1 MALPDHQARSC
12 PSLIS
17 RQSALYPLLRT
28 PLHPGGAASA
38 RPCER
43 TKPRSSGALRHRRR
57 SALAVALLGL
67 CAASLSPDVAADP
80 QEAERSDATETQ
92 DEDADKQRAAK
103 RLEAVTVTGSLIPQ
117 VEVETAAPLLI
128 ITGDALQ
135 ARGFGTVAEA
145 LRQSSVATGSVQG
158 AQTSASFTQGAET
171 LSLFGMP
178 PGFTKYLIDGRPM
191 GNFPALYNGRD
202 VFNNLSGIPMQLV
215 DRIEILPGAQSSL
228 YGSDAIAGVINVV
241 LKKRVDA
248 PALDARYGFYQ
259 EGGGISRRLS
269 FSDGFHRGRFNLM
282 GGVQYENVD
291 PIWGT
296 QRDLTRRR
304 NTDGTGPS
312 IASADYLLVSGTTGR
327 YINVEKVDSSAC
339 SRVVEQFGGTTG
351 YRMRSPN
358 GSYCG
363 SFYSPGYRTLANG
376 TENAQLYTHAT
387 FDAGDHLQWYGDLLY
402 NYNETQYA
410 SGSSYTWWGSSA
422 KYGYFYDTKLR
433 DYVQIQRAF
442 SPEDVGGY
450 DSIMNKSVENAY
462 MLTLGAQGRL
472 GESAWD
478 YDVGF
483 THSDDKLSQRGF
495 ARWADPIND
504 YFAQHVLGPDLGPDP
519 RGRGYRS
526 FAPDYAAFYT
536 VMPVGDFRSFTGY
549 TTSHSKTW
557 DNLLRGQLTN
567 ASLFT
572 LPGGDAGIAA
582 VLEAGNQGW
591 SYTPDARLMDGS
603 VWGTTAVQGA
613 GHRSRYAGTLELR
626 APVWRQL
633 TVDASARYDSYKVA
647 GKQVDKPTWN
657 LGLEYRPIETLLL
670 RGKVGTAFK
679 APTLSDQFQGL
690 SGFYSSA
697 TDYTNCAALGYRGAN
712 IDQCPARYGNASYFG
727 QQAGNPALKPIAAKA
742 WSYGLVW
749 SPLPRMAASV
759 DYLHWN
765 IRGEVQNQ
773 SVDSLL
779 NDEMLC
785 RLGERDINTPSCRA
799 ALEQITRNAGV
810 ADDGTIGSI
819 TSIYRSKVNV
829 SQRVIGAL
837 VADFRYGFGIGRYGD
852 LSFTASYT
860 DMLKHD
866 YQPYTGD
873 PMVDRLRDPTWSTD
887 FKTRTNASAN
897 WRRGDWAATLYVNR
911 YGKSPNYLAST
922 NGYDYSGAGTLAP
935 WIRYNASVSYQP
947 MPNLQLALQVNNLFN
962 AMPPR
967 DGSYPGTSGAP
978 YHSSNYNVYGRAF
991 YLQATY
997 RFAART
1003 Q

>member
-1 MALPDHQARSC
+1 MAKPDHQVRTC
-12 PSLIS
+12 PSLTM
-17 RQSALYPLLRT
+17 RQPTLT
-28 PLHPGGAASA
+28 PLQRAPVHPSSGDVAGA
-38 RPCER
+38 RPPM
-43 TKPRSSGALRHRRR
+43 TYPSALRHRRR
-57 SALAVALLGL
+57 STLAIALLGL

-80 QEAERSDATETQ
+80 QEAGSSAETEAK
-92 DEDADKQRAAK
+92 DDDADKKPAAK
-103 RLEAVTVTGSLIPQ
+103 RLETITVTGTLIPQ
-117 VEVETAAPLLI
+117 VEVETAAPL
-128 ITGDALQ
+128 ITISGDAMQ

-145 LRQSSVATGSVQG
+145 LKQSSVATGGVQG
-158 AQTSASFTQGAET
+158 AQSSASFTQGAET

-228 YGSDAIAGVINVV
+228 YGSDAIAGVINVI
-241 LKKRVDA
+241 LKKRIDA

-291 PIWGT
+291 PIWGY

-327 YINVEKVDSSAC
+327 YINVEKVDNSAC
-339 SRVVEQFGGTTG
+339 SRVTEQFAGTTG

-387 FDAGDHLQWYGDLLY
+387 FDASDHLQWYGDLLY
-402 NYNETQYA
+402 NYNETRYA
-410 SGSSYTWWGSSA
+410 SGSNYTWWGSSA
-422 KYGYFYDTKLR
+422 KYGYFYDTNLR

-450 DSIMNKSVENAY
+450 DAIMNHSVENAY
-462 MLTLGAQGRL
+462 MLTLGAQGRI

-483 THSDDKLSQRGF
+483 THSDDQLAQRGF

-526 FAPDYAAFYT
+526 FAPDYGAFYT
-536 VMPVGDFRSFTGY
+536 VMPVDDFRSFTGY

-582 VLEAGNQGW
+582 VLEGGNQGW
-591 SYTPDARLMDGS
+591 DYTPDARLMNGG

-647 GKQVDKPTWN
+647 GEKVDKPTWN

-697 TDYTNCAALGYRGAN
+697 TDYYNCAALGYRGPS
-712 IDQCPARYGNASYFG
+712 IVQCPARYTAASYFG
-727 QQAGNPALKPIAAKA
+727 QQAGNPALKPIEAKA

-749 SPLPRMAASV
+749 SPLPRLSASV

-765 IRGEVQNQ
+765 VQGEVQNQ

-799 ALEQITRNAGV
+799 ALAQITRSAGV

-819 TSIYRSKVNV
+819 TSIYRTKVNV
-829 SQRVIGAL
+829 ARRVINAL
-837 VADFRYGFGIGRYGD
+837 VADFRYGFDIGAYGD

-873 PMVDRLRDPTWSTD
+873 PMVDRLRDPTWSND
-887 FKTRTNASAN
+887 FKTRANASAN
-897 WRRGDWAATLYVNR
+897 WHRGDWAATLYANR
-911 YGKSPNYLAST
+911 YGKSPNYLAAN
-922 NGYDYSGAGTLAP
+922 NGYGYPGAGTLAP

-947 MPNLQLALQVNNLFN
+947 LPSLRVALQVNNLFN

-978 YHSSNYNVYGRAF
+978 YNVNNYDVYGRA
-991 YLQATY
+991 YYVQATY
-997 RFAART
+997 RFGAGK

>member
-1 MALPDHQARSC
+1 MARPDQQVCTC
-12 PSLIS
+12 PSLAS
-17 RQSALYPLLRT
+17 HTLAPHAVRSAFAHEAEP
-28 PLHPGGAASA
+28 PMVAA
-38 RPCER
+38 
-43 TKPRSSGALRHRRR
+43 GALRRRR
-57 SALAVALLGL
+57 STLAMALLGL
-67 CAASLSPDVAADP
+67 CTASVSPGVSADV
-80 QEAERSDATETQ
+80 QESGRSAETETTQ
-92 DEDADKQRAAK
+92 AGGDQKPAAK
-103 RLEAVTVTGSLIPQ
+103 KLEAVTVTGSLIPQ
-117 VEVETAAPLLI
+117 VEIETAAPLI
-128 ITGDALQ
+128 VISGDTLQ
-135 ARGFGTVAEA
+135 ARGFSTVAEA
-145 LRQSSVATGSVQG
+145 LKQSSVSTGSVQG

-241 LKKRVDA
+241 LKKHVDGGM
-248 PALDARYGFYQ
+248 LDARYGFYQ

-269 FSDGFHRGRFNLM
+269 FSDGFQRGRFNLM
-282 GGVQYENVD
+282 GGLQYENVD
-291 PIWGT
+291 PIWGY

-339 SRVVEQFGGTTG
+339 SRVTEQFDGTTG
-351 YRMRSPN
+351 YRVRSPN

-387 FDAGDHLQWYGDLLY
+387 YDANDHVQLYGDLLY
-402 NYNETQYA
+402 NYNETRNA
-410 SGSSYTWWGSSA
+410 AGSNYTWWGSSS
-422 KYGYFYDTKLR
+422 KYRYFYDTKLR

-442 SPEDVGGY
+442 SPEDMGGY
-450 DSIMNKSVENAY
+450 DSIMSTSVENAY

-472 GESAWD
+472 GSSAWD

-483 THSDDKLSQRGF
+483 THSDDQLNQRGF
-495 ARWADPIND
+495 ARWTDPIND
-504 YFAQHVLGPDLGPDP
+504 YFAKHVLGPDLGPDP

-536 VMPVGDFRSFTGY
+536 VMPVADFRSFTGY
-549 TTSHSKTW
+549 TSSLSKTW
-557 DNLLRGQLTN
+557 DNMLRGQLTN
-567 ASLFT
+567 ASLFA
-572 LPGGDAGIAA
+572 LPGGDAGMAA

-591 SYTPDARLMDGS
+591 DYTPDARLMNGG
-603 VWGTTAVQGA
+603 VWGSTAVQGA
-613 GHRSRYAGTLELR
+613 GHRSRYAGTVELR

-633 TVDASARYDSYKVA
+633 TVDASARYDDYKVA
-647 GKQVDKPTWN
+647 GKQVDKATWN

-697 TDYTNCAALGYRGAN
+697 TDYYNCAALGYRGPN
-712 IDQCPARYGNASYFG
+712 IDKCPARYASVQYFG
-727 QQAGNPALKPIAAKA
+727 QQAGNPALKPIEAKA
-742 WSYGLVW
+742 WSYGVVW
-749 SPLPRMAASV
+749 SPLSRLSASV

-765 IRGEVQNQ
+765 VQGEVQNQ

-785 RLGERDINTPSCRA
+785 RLGQRDINSPSCRA
-799 ALEQITRNAGV
+799 ALAQITRSAGV
-810 ADDGTIGSI
+810 AGNGTIGDI

-829 SQRVIGAL
+829 SRRIINAL

-852 LSFTASYT
+852 LSFTATYT

-866 YQPYTGD
+866 YQPYAGD

-887 FKTRTNASAN
+887 FKTRANASAN
-897 WRRGDWAATLYVNR
+897 WHLGEWSATLYANR
-911 YGKSPNYLAST
+911 YGKTPNYLASN
-922 NGYDYSGAGTLAP
+922 NGYAYPGAGTLAP

-947 MPNLQLALQVNNLFN
+947 MPSLQLSLQVNNLFN

-978 YHSSNYNVYGRAF
+978 YNSSNYDVYGRAY

-997 RFAART
+997 RFGERR

>member
-1 MALPDHQARSC
+1 MMDA
-12 PSLIS
+12 
-17 RQSALYPLLRT
+17 
-28 PLHPGGAASA
+28 
-38 RPCER
+38 
-43 TKPRSSGALRHRRR
+43 GALRYRRR
-57 SALAVALLGL
+57 STLAIALLGL
-67 CAASLSPDVAADP
+67 CAASVSPDVAADP
-80 QEAERSDATETQ
+80 QASARPAETDSRKAGVDQKPVTKKLETI
-92 DEDADKQRAAK
+92 
-103 RLEAVTVTGSLIPQ
+103 TVTGSLIPQ
-117 VEVETAAPLLI
+117 VEIETAAPLI
-128 ITGDALQ
+128 IISGESLQ

-145 LRQSSVATGSVQG
+145 LKQSSVATGSVQG
-158 AQTSASFTQGAET
+158 AQSSASFTQGAET

-241 LKKRVDA
+241 LKKHVDGA
-248 PALDARYGFYQ
+248 SLDARYGFYQ
-259 EGGGISRRLS
+259 EGGGVSRRLS
-269 FSDGFHRGRFNLM
+269 FSDGFQRGRFKLM

-291 PIWGT
+291 PIWGY
-296 QRDLTRRR
+296 QRELTRRR

-312 IASADYLLVSGTTGR
+312 IASGDYLLVSGTTGR
-327 YINVEKVDSSAC
+327 YINVEKVDASAC
-339 SRVVEQFGGTTG
+339 SRVTEQFAGTTG
-351 YRMRSPN
+351 YRVRSPN

-363 SFYSPGYRTLANG
+363 SFYSPGYRTLANA

-387 FDAGDHLQWYGDLLY
+387 YDAGEHVQLYGDLLY
-402 NYNETQYA
+402 NYNETSTA
-410 SGSSYTWWGSSA
+410 TGSNYTWWGSSA
-422 KYGYFYDTKLR
+422 KYRYFYDTKLR
-433 DYVQIQRAF
+433 DYVQMQRAF

-450 DSIMNKSVENAY
+450 DSIMNKSTENAY

-472 GESAWD
+472 GSSAWD
-478 YDVGF
+478 YDLGF
-483 THSDDKLSQRGF
+483 THSDDQLNQRGF

-504 YFAQHVLGPDLGPDP
+504 YFAKHVLGPDLGPDP

-536 VMPVGDFRSFTGY
+536 PMSVADFRSFTGY
-549 TTSHSKTW
+549 TSSRSKTW
-557 DNLLRGQLTN
+557 DNLVRGQLTN

-582 VLEAGNQGW
+582 VVEAGNQGW
-591 SYTPDARLMDGS
+591 DYTPDARLMNGG

-647 GKQVDKPTWN
+647 GKQVASATWN

-697 TDYTNCAALGYRGAN
+697 TDYYNCAALGYRGPK
-712 IDQCPARYGNASYFG
+712 IDQCPARYGNVQYFG
-727 QQAGNPALKPIAAKA
+727 QQSGNPALKPIEANA
-742 WSYGLVW
+742 WSYGVVW
-749 SPLPRMAASV
+749 SPLSRMAVSV
-759 DYLHWN
+759 DYMHWN
-765 IRGEVQNQ
+765 VQGEVQNQ

-785 RLGERDINTPSCRA
+785 RLGERDINTPSCRT
-799 ALEQITRNAGV
+799 ALAQITRSTGV
-810 ADDGTIGSI
+810 TNDGTIGDI
-819 TSIYRSKVNV
+819 TSIYRTKVNV
-829 SQRVIGAL
+829 SRRVIGAL

-852 LSFTASYT
+852 LNFTATYT

-866 YQPYTGD
+866 YQPYAGD

-887 FKTRTNASAN
+887 FKTRANASAN
-897 WRRGDWAATLYVNR
+897 WHRGNWSATR
-911 YGKSPNYLAST
+911 YGKTPNYLAAN
-922 NGYDYSGAGTLAP
+922 NGYAYAGAGVLAP

-947 MPNLQLALQVNNLFN
+947 MPSLLLSMQVNNLFN

-978 YHSSNYNVYGRAF
+978 YNSSNYNVYGRAY

-997 RFAART
+997 RFGERKH
-1003 Q
+1003 